1 DGHFY
6 RRFHRRH
13 FHRRDFDRGCFD
25 RWHFRGRHFGRH
37 FYRRAFDRRRL
48 DRRHFHGGYFDR
60 RHFHGGYFDR
70 RHFHGRDFDR
80 RFYRRCLDGGDFD
93 RRFNAGR
100 RRLFAA
106 AAVRRFPT
114 GSPAFLRRLLRFL
127 RGPSAGF
134 LSFERR
140 FGVRAGGEQKRG
152 EQGED
157 ERAQTEATVFPRGL
171 EHPSSWHVMS
181 NNKEP
186 FAQWLGIPRESG
198 IETGICAPP
207 IFGAIFRA
215 GQAGPAARYPPN

>member
-37 FYRRAFDRRRL
+37 FYRRAFDRRR
-48 DRRHFHGGYFDR
+48 FD
-60 RHFHGGYFDR
+60 
-70 RHFHGRDFDR
+70 
-80 RFYRRCLDGGDFD
+80 RRCLDGGDFD

-207 IFGAIFRA
+207 IFGA
-215 GQAGPAARYPPN
+215 